1 MILQRLASQNLD
13 AILERVLLPD
23 KSQISPEEAR
33 YFLRLKF
40 PSTDVRRMRVLSAK
54 AKQGTLSCEEDE
66 ALENY
71 IRAGH
76 LLGILQS
83 RARQVLK
90 KSRNGS

>member
-1 MILQRLASQNLD
+1 MNLQTLASQNLE

-23 KSQISPEEAR
+23 KTQISPEEAR

-40 PSTDVRRMRVLSAK
+40 PSSDVRRMRALSAR
-54 AKQGTLSCEEDE
+54 AKQGALSCEEDE

-76 LLGILQS
+76 LLGLLQS

-90 KSRNGS
+90 GTH